1 MRLLLE
7 HLPLSAV
14 IGLAGWWLSGDSGCL
29 PAALVTGW
37 MVDADHLVD
46 FLYYVARTKGD
57 ANYAWA
63 GTGKYFK
70 HNGKVFVPMHAWELT
85 IVLLSCAVVFQNAS
99 TIFVCAALAHGVHLI
114 QDQRSYKVRPL
125 GYWLTS
131 RFYQDFKL
139 DGFCAT
145 SGG

>member
-1 MRLLLE
+1 MRLLVK
-7 HLPLSAV
+7 HFPLSSV

-29 PAALVTGW
+29 LAALATGW
-37 MVDADHLVD
+37 MIDADHLVD

-70 HNGKVFVPMHAWELT
+70 HNGKAFVPMHAWELT

-99 TIFVCAALAHGVHLI
+99 TIFVCAALAHGVHLM
-114 QDQRSYKVRPL
+114 QDQLAYRVRL
-125 GYWLTS
+125 FGYSFISRAMS
-131 RFYQDFKL
+131 RFVL
-139 DGFCAT
+139 NGFCQ
-145 SGG
+145 SNP

>member
-7 HLPLSAV
+7 HFPLSSV

-29 PAALVTGW
+29 LAALVTGW
-37 MVDADHLVD
+37 MIDADHLVD

-85 IVLLSCAVVFQNAS
+85 IVLLSCAVVFQNVS
-99 TIFVCAALAHGVHLI
+99 TIFVCAALAHGVHLM
-114 QDQRSYKVRPL
+114 QDQLAYRVRPF
-125 GYWLTS
+125 GYSFISRATS
-131 RFYQDFKL
+131 RFVL
-139 DGFCAT
+139 NGFCQ
-145 SGG
+145 SNP